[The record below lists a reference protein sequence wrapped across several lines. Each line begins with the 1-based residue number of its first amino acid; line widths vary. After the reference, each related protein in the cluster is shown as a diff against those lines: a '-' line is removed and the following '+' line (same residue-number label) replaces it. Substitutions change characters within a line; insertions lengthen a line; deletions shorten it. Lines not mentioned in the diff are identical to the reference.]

1 MTWKRTPQFV
11 VLAVM
16 ITAAACARRDADGD
30 GMADTNA
37 PAAAPMP
44 GMDSSTA
51 GALNDAQIVQSLLT
65 ANSLDSAAGAEAA
78 RAASSPDV
86 RAFASDM
93 MRDHGALNAKV
104 TDLVNRAM
112 LAPETSSHIANFEAM
127 ATQSKSLL
135 AGKTGG
141 DYDMAYID
149 SEVAMHQ
156 AVLDHIDHDL
166 LPRATAADLKPL
178 LDQARASVLAH
189 LERAKGLQS
198 KMGKA

>member
-1 MTWKRTPQFV
+1 MKWNRAPQYAM
-11 VLAVM
+11 LAVM
-16 ITAAACARRDADGD
+16 TLTAACARKDADGD
-30 GMADTNA
+30 GIADTNA
-37 PAAAPMP
+37 PAAASMP
-44 GMDSSTA
+44 AMDSSTA
-51 GALNDAQIVQSLLT
+51 GAMTDAQIVQSLLT

-104 TDLVNRAM
+104 TDLVNRSM
-112 LAPETSSHIANFEAM
+112 LAPETSLHVATFESM
-127 ATQSKSLL
+127 ATQSKALL

-141 DYDMAYID
+141 DYDIAYID

-156 AVLDHIDHDL
+156 SVLDHIDHDL
-166 LPRATAADLKPL
+166 MPQATAAELKPL

-198 KMGKA
+198 RMGKA

>member
-1 MTWKRTPQFV
+1 MKWNRAPQYAM
-11 VLAVM
+11 LAVM
-16 ITAAACARRDADGD
+16 TLTAACARKDADGD
-30 GMADTNA
+30 GIADTNA
-37 PAAAPMP
+37 PAAASMP
-44 GMDSSTA
+44 AMDSSTA
-51 GALNDAQIVQSLLT
+51 GAMTDAQIVQSLLT

-104 TDLVNRAM
+104 TDLVNRSM
-112 LAPETSSHIANFEAM
+112 LAPETSLHVATFGSM
-127 ATQSKSLL
+127 ATQSKALL

-141 DYDMAYID
+141 DYDIAYID

-156 AVLDHIDHDL
+156 SVLDHIDHDL
-166 LPRATAADLKPL
+166 MPQATAAELKPL

-198 KMGKA
+198 RMGKA